1 MLVNWQLPCRTRIPF
16 KAVGPNRLTMCWLV
30 RSLSQCNHSNTN
42 TKRNS
47 NTGTQ
52 GSLQLQ
58 QSAADTRVFEFGVV
72 NTKAPGRFYRSHI
85 VHVTERFVFQNMC
98 DFDINVVQ
106 DGQPSDVSSISLAS
120 RSAPKA
126 WVWSDHRFLAQSRR
140 IRVRLR
146 STMIRKSSTRK
157 RFSPSPSSKKELGAR
172 PRTPEKSEE
181 DYVVS
186 SGGAKKKRVLSKTKS
201 NLFHVGSVK
210 SMNSTTSS
218 DTPLFEEDEEK
229 NVDYESRWLWSEPFS
244 VDEVGRHQLK
254 LWRVPKYVKY

>member
-16 KAVGPNRLTMCWLV
+16 KAVGRNRLTMCWLV
-30 RSLSQCNHSNTN
+30 RSLSQCNHWNTN

-85 VHVTERFVFQNMC
+85 VHVTERLCFKTCVILISMSFRTVNPRM
-98 DFDINVVQ
+98 
-106 DGQPSDVSSISLAS
+106 SSISLAS

-157 RFSPSPSSKKELGAR
+157 RFSRLHR
-172 PRTPEKSEE
+172 QRKSW
-181 DYVVS
+181 V
-186 SGGAKKKRVLSKTKS
+186 RVLEHLRSRRKIMS
-201 NLFHVGSVK
+201 CPLAERRRSV
-210 SMNSTTSS
+210 
-218 DTPLFEEDEEK
+218 FC
-229 NVDYESRWLWSEPFS
+229 
-244 VDEVGRHQLK
+244 
-254 LWRVPKYVKY
+254 PKQNQICFMWV